1 MHATTTATIRELPR
15 PARAAS
21 GEAFAPTIRTEVD
34 LPRIEAAVR
43 EILAGLGENP
53 DRDGLIDT
61 PRRVAKAFAEML
73 SGLREDAS
81 DHLGRVFEHQTK
93 GDDLVVVRDIEFS
106 SMCEHHLLPFL
117 GKAQVAYLP
126 DHGKVVGLSK
136 IARTVDVFAR
146 RPQLQERL
154 TAQIADAIEEHLGAR
169 GVAVIIEGRH
179 MCMTVRGVRKPGAD
193 MVTTAFRG
201 LLERNHALRDQAL
214 GLLRQRSASW

>member
-1 MHATTTATIRELPR
+1 MNATTTATIRELAR
-15 PARAAS
+15 PARAPSAGS
-21 GEAFAPTIRTEVD
+21 FAPTIRTEVD

-81 DHLGRVFEHQTK
+81 DHLGRVFEHQTT

-154 TAQIADAIEEHLGAR
+154 TAQIAEAIEEHLGAR

-179 MCMTVRGVRKPGAD
+179 MCMTVRGVRKPSAD

-214 GLLRQRSASW
+214 GLLRQRSAAW

>member
-1 MHATTTATIRELPR
+1 MAASTATVRELPR
-15 PARAAS
+15 AHRLEPAPPPVAR
-21 GEAFAPTIRTEVD
+21 PEVD

-43 EILAGLGENP
+43 EILAGLGEDP
-53 DRDGLIDT
+53 DRDGLLDT
-61 PRRVAKAFAEML
+61 PRRVAKAYAEML
-73 SGLREDAS
+73 SGLREDAA
-81 DHLGRVFEHQTK
+81 DHLGRVFEHQTR

-106 SMCEHHLLPFL
+106 SLCEHHLLPFV
-117 GKAQVAYLP
+117 GKAQVTYLP
-126 DHGKVVGLSK
+126 EHGKVVGLSK

-179 MCMTVRGVRKPGAD
+179 MCMSVRGVRKPGAD

-201 LLERNHALRDQAL
+201 LLERNHALREQAV
-214 GLLRQRSASW
+214 GMLRHRSSW

>member
-1 MHATTTATIRELPR
+1 MPASAATVHELHRAAKSDATPTAGPTVR
-15 PARAAS
+15 PA
-21 GEAFAPTIRTEVD
+21 VD

-43 EILAGLGENP
+43 EILAGLGEDP

-61 PRRVAKAFAEML
+61 PRRVAKAFSEML

-169 GVAVIIEGRH
+169 GVAVIVEGRH

-201 LLERNHALRDQAL
+201 LLERNNALREQAV
-214 GLLRQRSASW
+214 GLLRRHSPSW